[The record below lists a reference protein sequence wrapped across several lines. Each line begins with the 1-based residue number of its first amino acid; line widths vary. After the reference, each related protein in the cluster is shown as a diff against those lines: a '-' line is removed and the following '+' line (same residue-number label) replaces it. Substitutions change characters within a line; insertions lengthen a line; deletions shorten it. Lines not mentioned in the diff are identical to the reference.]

1 MSGLADRV
9 AGGISVLAV
18 SASMQISQ
26 TRASAQTVVFTFVQ
40 PAVLLVIT
48 ILPLHHP
55 SPARVSQTAVGVL
68 LTAFWSATAW
78 GSAGVLRRDRAQGTF
93 ARSLTAVSD
102 PRLVVIGKGL
112 GASLLAMVASLM
124 TVAVMLAILRA
135 PVAIARPGW
144 LAVGLLSVVAS
155 GTAVGLLVGSVFVA
169 TRYGPQVSSA
179 LMYPVLLLGGMLV
192 PISFLAPGVRWISD
206 LISLRWQQQFLSDAG
221 SGELRLGSL
230 GLAVGLT
237 AAYGVLGSLV
247 FQRMLRRARKGADL
261 DVF

>member
-1 MSGLADRV
+1 MSGLGDRL
-9 AGGISVLAV
+9 AGSASVLVA
-18 SASMQISQ
+18 SAAMQISQ

-40 PAVLLVIT
+40 PAVLLMIT

-55 SPARVSQTAVGVL
+55 SPVQVSTTAVGVL

-93 ARSLTAVSD
+93 ARSLTAVRD
-102 PRLVVIGKGL
+102 PRLVIIGKGL
-112 GASLLAMVASLM
+112 GASLLALAASLV
-124 TVAVMLAILRA
+124 TVVVMLAILRV
-135 PVAIARPGW
+135 PVTVAQPGW
-144 LAVGLLSVVAS
+144 LVVGLLSVVAS

-192 PISFLAPGVRWISD
+192 PVSFLAPGLRWVSD
-206 LISLRWQQQFLSDAG
+206 LISLRWQQEFLSGAG
-221 SGELRLGSL
+221 SGQLRLGSL